1 MPKTD
6 STKPENGHVRSGF
19 EQEAQKRRY
28 KDSLSQPVFGV
39 DPIISKII
47 QDFSIRL
54 NVDPHFLIITE
65 NKLRLALAERV
76 KNMEKR
82 RSWIAPLGI
91 FLALLLT
98 LLTANFKDLYF
109 RSSTWQAVFIIGAFI
124 SFLWLVFAIFQS
136 CKSKSPE
143 DLLDE
148 LMQGHKFTLREFTT
162 KDSLWPVLQ
171 RLASLCA
178 EEQNNSQK
186 NRQSSNSEKLLRR
199 KSEINA
205 K

>member
-1 MPKTD
+1 MPET
-6 STKPENGHVRSGF
+6 SSNEPENGRASSGF
-19 EQEAQKRRY
+19 EQKAQKRFD
-28 KDSLSQPVFGV
+28 KDRLSQPVFGV

-54 NVDPHFLIITE
+54 NVDPHLIVITE
-65 NKLRLALAERV
+65 NKLRLASAERV

-98 LLTANFKDLYF
+98 LLTANFKDFYF

-162 KDSLWPVLQ
+162 KDSLWLVLQ
-171 RLASLCA
+171 RLASLRT